1 MRNSAF
7 LAAALTAMLAHLAGA
22 QTPAPAAVDHYR
34 NIHVAVYA
42 RAQEVSRMKD
52 AQWLQQSWD
61 VISRSVKVNKIYLE
75 SHRDR
80 LLVDGETLEKAKAF
94 FAARGVQTF
103 GGITWTRNEGNRFET
118 FCYANPTDRAWVK
131 HVAEETARHFD
142 NIILDDF
149 FFTNCKAEEEILA
162 KGSRTW
168 AQYRVAR
175 LREVARDLIVGAA
188 RKVNPN
194 VHVVIKFP
202 NWYEHFH
209 DMGFDLVQEPYLYD
223 GVYTGTETR
232 DPILSAQHLQA
243 YNGYSIFRYFDNL
256 RPGFNHGGWVDPPG
270 VRTLDNYV
278 EQLWVTLFA
287 KAPEITLFDYR
298 QLLGAFSQ
306 TMRGSWQSGEATSFS
321 FDAMIRGYYG
331 AAGANAPPP
340 TYAAPAGRAL
350 QSVDGVIGQ
359 LGRPLGV
366 AVYRPF
372 ESLGEDFLPSFLGM
386 IGIPIDLQPHFPTS
400 AHTVLLT
407 QDAAADPKLVDTIE
421 AQVRAGGNVII
432 TSGLLGKLQSR
443 GIERVANL
451 YLSGQDA
458 LVRSF
463 LDGRATVDIREPML
477 IPQVRFIT
485 NDTWELASS
494 VAGDNGF
501 PMLTDSQYG
510 KGHLFVLTIP
520 NNAADLYRL
529 PAAILDS
536 YRRTAGADLA
546 VRLTDG
552 PAKVALY
559 EYDNGTFVVESFND
573 EAVSVQVSVP
583 ASVAMLRNLESG
595 TVVAKQPPGPV
606 PGFSIFAA
614 PEPASSRFM
623 LRIPAHSY
631 AAFATDAA
639 AR

>member
-1 MRNSAF
+1 MRHF
-7 LAAALTAMLAHLAGA
+7 RRLAGA
-22 QTPAPAAVDHYR
+22 MAALAGSLAIAQTAPPSAADRYR
-34 NIHVAVYA
+34 NIRVAVYA
-42 RAQEVSRMKD
+42 RAQEVDRMKD

-80 LLVDGETLEKAKAF
+80 LLVEGETLEKAKAF
-94 FAARGVQTF
+94 FAARGVQTY

-118 FCYANPTDRAWVK
+118 FCYANLVDRAWVK

-149 FFTNCKAEEEILA
+149 FFTSCKAEEEITA
-162 KGSRTW
+162 KGPRSW
-168 AQYRVAR
+168 AQYRVER
-175 LREVARDLIVGAA
+175 MREVARDLVVGAA
-188 RKVNPN
+188 RKVNPK

-202 NWYEHFH
+202 NWYEHFQ
-209 DMGFDLVQEPYLYD
+209 DMGFDLAQEPYIYD

-243 YNGYSIFRYFDNL
+243 YNGYSIFRYFENL
-256 RPGFNHGGWVDPPG
+256 RPGFNRGGWVDPPG
-270 VRTLDNYV
+270 VRTLDHYA

-298 QLLGAFSQ
+298 QLLGAFNPS
-306 TMRGSWQSGEATSFS
+306 MRGPWQGGEPTSFGY
-321 FDAMIRGYYG
+321 DAMIRGYYG
-331 AAGANAPPP
+331 AAGANAPAP

-350 QSVDGVIGQ
+350 QTVDGVIGQ
-359 LGRPLGV
+359 LGQPLGV

-372 ESLGEDFLPSFLGM
+372 ASLGEDFLPSFLGM
-386 IGIPIDLQPHFPTS
+386 IGIPIDLQPRFPKS
-400 AHTVLLT
+400 AHTILLT
-407 QDAAADPKLVDTIE
+407 QDAAADPKLVDLIE

-432 TSGLLGKLQSR
+432 TSGLLRQLQSR
-443 GIERVANL
+443 GLERIANL
-451 YLSGQDA
+451 SVTGQDA
-458 LVRSF
+458 LVKSF
-463 LDGRATVDIREPML
+463 LNGRTVVDIGEPML
-477 IPQVRFIT
+477 IPQVHFIT

-536 YRRTAGADLA
+536 FRRTAGADLP
-546 VRLTDG
+546 VRLSDG

-559 EYDNGTFVVESFND
+559 EYDNATFVVESFND

-583 ASVAMLRNLESG
+583 AAVAVLRNLETG
-595 TVVAKQPPGPV
+595 ALLPKQPAGPV
-606 PGFSIFAA
+606 PGLSIFAP
-614 PEPASSRFM
+614 PESPASRFTV
-623 LRIPAHSY
+623 RIPAHSY
-631 AAFATDAA
+631 AAFAADATQ
-639 AR
+639 R

>member
-1 MRNSAF
+1 MRKKIV
-7 LAAALTAMLAHLAGA
+7 LAGA
-22 QTPAPAAVDHYR
+22 LAGVMGSLAVAQAPVPAAANHYR
-34 NIHVAVYA
+34 NINVAVYA
-42 RAQEVSRMKD
+42 RAQEVDKMKD

-118 FCYANPTDRAWVK
+118 FCYANPVDRAWVK

-142 NIILDDF
+142 DIILDDF
-149 FFTNCKAEEEILA
+149 FFTSCKAEEEIIA
-162 KGSRTW
+162 KGNRTW
-168 AQYRVAR
+168 AQYRVDR
-175 LREVARDLIVGAA
+175 LREVARELIVGAA
-188 RKVNPN
+188 RKVNPK

-209 DMGFDLVQEPYLYD
+209 DMGFDLVREPFIYD

-243 YNGYSIFRYFDNL
+243 YNGYSIFRYFENL

-270 VRTLDNYV
+270 VRSLDNYA
-278 EQLWVTLFA
+278 EQLWVTAFA

-298 QLLGAFSQ
+298 QLLGAFSS
-306 TMRGSWQSGEATSFS
+306 TMRGAWQSGEATSFG

-331 AAGANAPPP
+331 AAGANAPAP

-350 QSVDGVIGQ
+350 QTVDGVIGQ

-386 IGIPIDLQPHFPTS
+386 IGIPIDLQPHFPAS
-400 AHTVLLT
+400 ARTILLT
-407 QDAAADPKLVDTIE
+407 QDAAADPKLVDLIE
-421 AQVRAGGNVII
+421 KQVRAGGNVII

-443 GIERVANL
+443 GIERLANL
-451 YLSGQDA
+451 YLTGQDA
-458 LVRSF
+458 LVKSF
-463 LDGRATVDIREPML
+463 LNGRTSVDIGEPML
-477 IPQVRFIT
+477 IPQVHFIT

-510 KGHLFVLTIP
+510 KGHLFVLTVP

-536 YRRTAGADLA
+536 FRRIASADLA
-546 VRLTDG
+546 VRLSDG

-583 ASVAMLRNLESG
+583 AAVATLRNLETG
-595 TVVAKQPPGPV
+595 VLLPKQPPGPV
-606 PGFSIFAA
+606 PGFSIFAP
-614 PEPASSRFM
+614 PEPPLSRFTV
-623 LRIPAHSY
+623 RIPAHSY
-631 AAFATDAA
+631 AAFATDGPA
-639 AR
+639 